1 MARRSL
7 VSMGELAAL
16 MAGLVWLATVPV
28 GSQSP
33 SRAQASGAA
42 GSTRGADGRRS
53 GREETPELT
62 RLRHATRGTCL

>member
-1 MARRSL
+1 
-7 VSMGELAAL
+7 MGELAAL

-53 GREETPELT
+53 GREETPEL
-62 RLRHATRGTCL
+62 